1 MKKNL
6 LSIIILALLI
16 VNLGMTG
23 FMMLSVMTTNSQTAK
38 LISDIAAAL
47 ELEANGGETG
57 GFSGSAS
64 GQVAVTDMAT
74 WGFTGD
80 DKLTITLKPD
90 SNGQG
95 YYMVVEVVFSLNKAS
110 ADYETLGTDEQLES
124 MKNLVKAKINDTLAA
139 YSKEELENTE
149 VGNLEIAKEQI
160 LESVQEMFNSN
171 FIYDVNFS
179 SILYAAQ

>member
-6 LSIIILALLI
+6 LSIIILALLV

-47 ELEANGGETG
+47 ELEANGGNTG

-64 GQVAVTDMAT
+64 GVVAVTDMAT

-80 DKLTITLKPD
+80 EKLTIALKPGED
-90 SNGQG
+90 GKAH
-95 YYMVVEVVFSLNKAS
+95 YMVVEVVFSMNKAH
-110 ADYETLGTDEQLES
+110 ADYATLGTED
-124 MKNLVKAKINDTLAA
+124 NLANVKEVVKSEITNTLAS
-139 YSKEELENTE
+139 YTMEELQGGMDAVARES
-149 VGNLEIAKEQI
+149 I
-160 LESVQEMFNSN
+160 LENVQAMFNSN
-171 FIYDVNFS
+171 FIYDISFS
-179 SILYAAQ
+179 SVLYS

>member
-6 LSIIILALLI
+6 LSIIILALLV

-47 ELEANGGETG
+47 ELEANGGNTG

-64 GQVAVTDMAT
+64 GVVAVTDMAT

-80 DKLTITLKPD
+80 EKLTIALKPGED
-90 SNGQG
+90 GKAH
-95 YYMVVEVVFSLNKAS
+95 YMVVEVVFSMNKAS
-110 ADYETLGTDEQLES
+110 ADYATLGTEE
-124 MKNLVKAKINDTLAA
+124 NLANVKEVVKSEITNTLAS
-139 YSKEELENTE
+139 YTMEELQGGMDAVARES
-149 VGNLEIAKEQI
+149 I
-160 LESVQEMFNSN
+160 LENVQAMFNSN
-171 FIYDVNFS
+171 FIYDVSFS
-179 SILYAAQ
+179 SVLYS

>member
-6 LSIIILALLI
+6 LSIIILALLV

-47 ELEANGGETG
+47 ELEANGGNSG

-64 GQVAVTDMAT
+64 GVVALTDMAT

-80 DKLTITLKPD
+80 EKLTIALKPGED
-90 SNGQG
+90 GKAH
-95 YYMVVEVVFSLNKAS
+95 YMVVEVVFSMNKAS
-110 ADYETLGTDEQLES
+110 ADYATLGTEE
-124 MKNLVKAKINDTLAA
+124 NLANVKEVVKSEITNTLAS
-139 YSKEELENTE
+139 YTMEELQGGMDAVARES
-149 VGNLEIAKEQI
+149 I
-160 LESVQEMFNSN
+160 LENVQAMFNSN
-171 FIYDVNFS
+171 FIYDISFS
-179 SILYAAQ
+179 SVPYS

>member
-6 LSIIILALLI
+6 LSIIILALLV

-47 ELEANGGETG
+47 ELEANGGNSG

-64 GQVAVTDMAT
+64 GVVAVTDMAT

-80 DKLTITLKPD
+80 EKLTIALKPGED
-90 SNGQG
+90 GKAH
-95 YYMVVEVVFSLNKAS
+95 YMVVEVVFSMNKAS
-110 ADYETLGTDEQLES
+110 ADYATLGTEE
-124 MKNLVKAKINDTLAA
+124 NLANVKEVVKSEITNTLAS
-139 YSKEELENTE
+139 YTMEELQGGMDAVARET
-149 VGNLEIAKEQI
+149 I
-160 LESVQEMFNSN
+160 LENVQAMFNSN
-171 FIYDVNFS
+171 FIYDISFS
-179 SILYAAQ
+179 SVLYS

>member
-6 LSIIILALLI
+6 LSIIILALLV

-47 ELEANGGETG
+47 ELEANGGNSG

-64 GQVAVTDMAT
+64 GVVAVTDMAT

-80 DKLTITLKPD
+80 EKLTIALKPGED
-90 SNGQG
+90 GKSH
-95 YYMVVEVVFSLNKAS
+95 YMVVEVVFSMNKAS
-110 ADYETLGTDEQLES
+110 ADYATLGTEE
-124 MKNLVKAKINDTLAA
+124 NLANVKEVVKSEITNTLAS
-139 YSKEELENTE
+139 YTLEELQSGMDE
-149 VGNLEIAKEQI
+149 VARESI
-160 LESVQEMFNSN
+160 LENVQAMFNSN
-171 FIYDVNFS
+171 FIYDISFS
-179 SILYAAQ
+179 SVLYS

>member
-6 LSIIILALLI
+6 LSIIILALLV

-47 ELEANGGETG
+47 ELEANGGNTG

-64 GQVAVTDMAT
+64 GVVAVTDMAT

-80 DKLTITLKPD
+80 EKLTIALKPGED
-90 SNGQG
+90 AKTH
-95 YYMVVEVVFSLNKAS
+95 YMVVEVVFSLNKAS
-110 ADYETLGTDEQLES
+110 ADYATLGTEE
-124 MKNLVKAKINDTLAA
+124 NLANVKEVVKSTITNKLAS
-139 YSKEELENTE
+139 YTMEELQSGMDE
-149 VGNLEIAKEQI
+149 VAREEI

-171 FIYDVNFS
+171 FIYDISFS
-179 SILYAAQ
+179 SVLYS